1 MKFLSQ
7 QKNKLKQGGFMSK
20 KNVII
25 IGAAGR
31 DFHNFN
37 TCFRDNESFYV
48 VAFTAAQIPDI
59 DGRKYP
65 KELAGKLYPKGIPIF
80 AEANL
85 PDLIKKYKVNDCV
98 FSYSDVTYQKVM
110 SVSAIVN
117 AAGANFVLLG
127 PAETMVKSTKPVIAV
142 GAIRTGCGKSQT
154 SRRVIELLM
163 ARGLKVVAVRHP
175 MPYGDLN
182 AQKVQRFAVV
192 KDLEKHKCTVEE
204 MEEYEP
210 HVVRG
215 NVIYAG
221 VDYEAILRKAEK
233 DPAGCDVILW
243 DGGNNDFSFYKPDLM
258 ITVTDPHRAGH
269 ELKYYPGEVTLRVA
283 DIVVINKMD
292 SAAPDA
298 IQIVR
303 ESIEKVNPKA
313 IVIDAASPIKVD
325 DPSLIRGK
333 KVLVVEDGPTLT
345 HGEMKIGAGV
355 VAAHKFGASELVDP
369 RPYTVGRLS
378 ETFRLYPNIGTLL
391 PAMGYGDQQ
400 LHDLEKTI
408 NNTKCDS
415 VIIATPIDLN
425 RIIKIKKPN
434 TRVYYDLQEIGDPT
448 LSQVLDE
455 FVKKHKLTGK
465 KK

>member
-1 MKFLSQ
+1 M
-7 QKNKLKQGGFMSK
+7 
-20 KNVII
+20 
-25 IGAAGR
+25 A
-31 DFHNFN
+31 
-37 TCFRDNESFYV
+37 
-48 VAFTAAQIPDI
+48 
-59 DGRKYP
+59 
-65 KELAGKLYPKGIPIF
+65 
-80 AEANL
+80 
-85 PDLIKKYKVNDCV
+85 
-98 FSYSDVTYQKVM
+98 
-110 SVSAIVN
+110 VSAIVN
-117 AAGANFVLLG
+117 AAGANFILLG
-127 PAETMVKSTKPVIAV
+127 PKDTMVKSTKPVIAV

-154 SRRVIELLM
+154 SRRIIEILM
-163 ARGLKVVAVRHP
+163 AKGLKVVAIRHP

-215 NVIYAG
+215 NVIYSG

-243 DGGNNDFSFYKPDLM
+243 DGGNNDFPFYKPDLM
-258 ITVTDPHRAGH
+258 VTVTDPHRAGH
-269 ELKYYPGEVTLRVA
+269 ELRYYPGEVTLRIA
-283 DIVVINKMD
+283 DVVVINKMD
-292 SAAPDA
+292 SASPES

-313 IVIDAASPIKVD
+313 IVIDGASPIKVD
-325 DPSLIRGK
+325 DPALIRGK

-355 VAAHKFGASELVDP
+355 VAARKFGASELVDP
-369 RPYTVGRLS
+369 RPYTVGKLS

-408 NNTKCDS
+408 NSTKCDS

-434 TRVYYDLQEIGDPT
+434 TRVYYDLQEIGEPNLT
-448 LSQVLDE
+448 QILDE
-455 FVKKHKLTGK
+455 FVKKFKLK
-465 KK
+465 S

>member
-1 MKFLSQ
+1 MIR
-7 QKNKLKQGGFMSK
+7 

-37 TCFRDNESFYV
+37 TCYRDKENYNV

-59 DGRKYP
+59 DGRRYP
-65 KELAGKLYPKGIPIF
+65 RELAGKLYPRGIPVYS
-80 AEANL
+80 EENL
-85 PDLIKKYKVNDCV
+85 PAIIRKFKVDDCI
-98 FSYSDVTYQKVM
+98 FSYSDIPYQRVM

-127 PAETMVKSTKPVIAV
+127 PSATMVKSIKPVIAV
-142 GAIRTGCGKSQT
+142 GAVRTGCGKSQT

-163 ARGLKVVAVRHP
+163 VKGLKVVAVRHP
-175 MPYGDLN
+175 MPYGNLSV
-182 AQKVQRFAVV
+182 QKVQRFAVV

-210 HVVRG
+210 HLVRG

-233 DPAGCDVILW
+233 DPSGCDVIVW
-243 DGGNNDFSFYKPDLM
+243 DGGNNDFPFFKPDLM

-269 ELKYYPGEVTLRVA
+269 ELRYYPGEVTLRIA
-283 DIVVINKMD
+283 DVVIINKID
-292 SAAPDA
+292 SAGPEA

-303 ESIEKVNPKA
+303 DSIEKVNPKA
-313 IVIDAASPIKVD
+313 IVIDGASPIKVD
-325 DPSLIRGK
+325 DPSVIKGK

-345 HGEMKIGAGV
+345 HGEMKLGAGIM
-355 VAAHKFGASELVDP
+355 AARKFGAAEIVDP
-369 RPYTVGRLS
+369 RPYITGRLR
-378 ETFRLYPNIGTLL
+378 ETYRLYPDIGTLL
-391 PAMGYGDQQ
+391 PAMGYGAEQ

-408 NNTKCDS
+408 NNTECDS

-425 RIIKIKKPN
+425 RIIKIRKPG
-434 TRVYYDLQEIGDPT
+434 TRVYYNLQEIGEPT
-448 LSQVLDE
+448 LVQVIDE
-455 FVKKHKLTGK
+455 FVKKFKLKGEK
-465 KK
+465 